1 MDDTDLNSVQKH
13 KGLGALENGAVA
25 VREPGKDDQELL
37 DTEQTCNLLGVHRNT
52 LYRLIQ
58 IGDIPALKLAP
69 GGRWR
74 FRKREL
80 LDWVEARGA
89 GRIR

>member
-1 MDDTDLNSVQKH
+1 MDETDFNLLQKH
-13 KGLGALENGAVA
+13 RGLGALNNGGSAA
-25 VREPGKDDQELL
+25 RERTTTNQEFL

-58 IGDIPALKLAP
+58 NGDIPALKLAA

-74 FRKREL
+74 FRKQEL
-80 LDWVEARGA
+80 LDWVEARRA
-89 GRIR
+89 GRLR